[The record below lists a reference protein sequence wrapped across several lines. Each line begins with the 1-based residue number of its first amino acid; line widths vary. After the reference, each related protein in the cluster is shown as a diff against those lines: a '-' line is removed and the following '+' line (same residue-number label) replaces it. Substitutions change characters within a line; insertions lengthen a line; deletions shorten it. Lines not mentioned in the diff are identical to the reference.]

1 MAVSSQCQRLGIG
14 QKLLQAAIQ
23 FAKNENYDSIILVTS
38 YNQQEARRFYERN
51 GFVVV
56 STFYEWDFHCVPF
69 YHYIFQFI
77 LDEFKS

>member
-1 MAVSSQCQRLGIG
+1 MAVSSQCQGLGIG
-14 QKLLQAAIQ
+14 QKLLEGAIQ
-23 FAKNENYDSIILVTS
+23 FARDEKYKDIVLGTS
-38 YNQQEARRFYERN
+38 HNQQQAKRFYERN